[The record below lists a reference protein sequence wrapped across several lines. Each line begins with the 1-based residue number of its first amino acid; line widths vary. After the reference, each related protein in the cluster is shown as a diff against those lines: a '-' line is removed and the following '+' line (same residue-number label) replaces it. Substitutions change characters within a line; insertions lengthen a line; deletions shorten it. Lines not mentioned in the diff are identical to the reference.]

1 MERTM
6 NTLRVPAARFVV
18 WLLVLIAASALG
30 GCKSGAMV
38 RAADLDRLTGPE
50 WKGTLTY
57 RDYTTDK
64 ETSIESTLTVVKVA
78 GLAEVGNDF
87 ADAGVTPGWDFRIGY
102 PREPKM
108 NSSEVIKISPG
119 GDRLGDEVVTQRLE
133 MSDGTLRLVTE
144 KRGTDNDL
152 PALFRFVYTI
162 TDSVFTITKL
172 VRPESEVEF
181 FERNEYRWKR

>member
-1 MERTM
+1 MKRTR
-6 NTLRVPAARFVV
+6 NTSRIRVARYLVGV
-18 WLLVLIAASALG
+18 LVLLAASALG

-50 WKGTLTY
+50 WNGTLTY

-64 ETSIESTLTVVKVA
+64 RTSIESTLTVVKVA

-108 NSSEVIKISPG
+108 NSSEVIRISPG
-119 GDRLGDEVVTQRLE
+119 GDRLGDEAVTQRQE
-133 MSDGTLRLVTE
+133 MSEGTLRLVTE
-144 KRGTDNDL
+144 KRGTDNDN

-172 VRPESEVEF
+172 VKPDGELDF

>member
-1 MERTM
+1 M
-6 NTLRVPAARFVV
+6 
-18 WLLVLIAASALG
+18 
-30 GCKSGAMV
+30 

-50 WKGTLTY
+50 WNGTLTY

-64 ETSIESTLTVVKVA
+64 KTSIGSTLTVVKVA

-108 NSSEVIKISPG
+108 NSSEVIRISPG
-119 GDRLGDEVVTQRLE
+119 GDRLGDEAVTQRQE

-144 KRGTDNDL
+144 KRGTDNDN

-172 VRPESEVEF
+172 VKPDGELDF